1 MKTGTNLTHRVD
13 MRDAARENITEYL
26 AGASP

>member
-1 MKTGTNLTHRVD
+1 MKTGSNFTYRVD
-13 MRDAARENITEYL
+13 MWDDARENITDYL